1 MNTKDVLAE
10 MEKVSDERTKKI
22 WASHGATGSF
32 FGVKVEDM
40 KKIQKKVKTNQQTI
54 AMELFDSG
62 IGDAQYLAGLM
73 ADGNKMSRKEIQ
85 HWVENA
91 KWQMVSEYS
100 VAWVAAE
107 NEHAV
112 DIALEWIDS
121 KKERIASTGW
131 NTFGSILRITPDEK
145 IDLKL
150 FKKLIARVE
159 KEIHKAPNRVRYCMN
174 QFLIAA
180 GSFSKA
186 LNKDAIEAGKRIGV
200 VMVDMGGTACK
211 VPYAPDYI
219 KKVMDKGYLGK
230 KRKSPKC

>member
-1 MNTKDVLAE
+1 MRRIKDHLRSLLITTRVQVAAPLALEFRWLVKSSQDHFSIGRYMVQIQSLHPFVIRIRVIEYPFVVSVRHIRIVTIHRHLVLAN
-10 MEKVSDERTKKI
+10 
-22 WASHGATGSF
+22 
-32 FGVKVEDM
+32 DM
-40 KKIQKKVKTNQQTI
+40 KVWTFIFEQIKSI
-54 AMELFDSG
+54 
-62 IGDAQYLAGLM
+62 
-73 ADGNKMSRKEIQ
+73 
-85 HWVENA
+85 W
-91 KWQMVSEYS
+91 MVFRFRPGT
-100 VAWVAAE
+100 
-107 NEHAV
+107 
-112 DIALEWIDS
+112 DM
-121 KKERIASTGW
+121 
-131 NTFGSILRITPDEK
+131 LRITPDEK